1 MATRICTVCDGVID
15 GRQIQAEGTWFHPDC
30 FICDLCQLP
39 LVLGTY
45 AEIEGKRVCQNCR
58 NEDRCADCGLMIT
71 GKSAMEVDGKLWHK
85 ECFVCYE
92 CGEPL
97 KKFVERDDHLYCPP
111 CLTRKFDGVCYAC
124 SGELGRKF
132 TKACGQSWHDECFK
146 CKNCNRLFGD
156 DPFVNINGEPWC
168 DDCEANYDK
177 IQKSKTEANAKAAL
191 AKAAALAPPSAKSAP
206 AGRGAPLSGAGAAK
220 PAAAKAA
227 PAARAA
233 PAPAPKTAPKVSTK
247 AGADAPKPAPAKVI
261 ANTGYQKSSK
271 KEDEDWNDMDDFA
284 FGDRV

>member
-1 MATRICTVCDGVID
+1 MATRICAVCDNVIE

-30 FICDLCQLP
+30 FACDLCHLQ

-45 AEIEGKRVCQNCR
+45 SEIEGKRVCQNCR
-58 NEDRCADCGLMIT
+58 NQDRCSDCGLMIT

-146 CKNCNRLFGD
+146 CKNCKRLFGD

-177 IQKSKTEANAKAAL
+177 IQKSKTEDNAKAAL
-191 AKAAALAPPSAKSAP
+191 AKAAALAPVPASAKAAP
-206 AGRGAPLSGAGAAK
+206 AGGRGAPLSGGGAAK
-220 PAAAKAA
+220 AAPAAAKAA
-227 PAARAA
+227 PA
-233 PAPAPKTAPKVSTK
+233 PKAAPKVSTK
-247 AGADAPKPAPAKVI
+247 AAEPPKAAPVKAV
-261 ANTGYQKSSK
+261 ANTGYQKSTK

-284 FGDRV
+284 FGDRI